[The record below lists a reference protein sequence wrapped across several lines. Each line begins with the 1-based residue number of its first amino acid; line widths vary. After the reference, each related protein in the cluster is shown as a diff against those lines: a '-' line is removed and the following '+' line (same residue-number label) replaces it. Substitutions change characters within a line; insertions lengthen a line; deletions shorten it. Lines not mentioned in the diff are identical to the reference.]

1 MRPHDRSPRKRE
13 DLTGERASRHR
24 DDKNPGP
31 RPRVLA
37 AVDGADLRDELKC
50 LLHGRC
56 DVKVVGDG
64 DAALASIRNDS
75 PDLVLAGVSMPSLDG
90 LGLLRAIRAHPA
102 TRSIPVI
109 LLAAWDGEADRAEVF
124 ECGADDYLAK
134 PFGVRELSARLAAHV
149 ELAHLRKEMAGRTTA
164 VESIR
169 HVAELS
175 HAILSSLRD
184 HVAVLDEDGVI
195 ITVNE
200 AWARSTGDRG
210 LVRGSCVGDHYL
222 EVCRRAAVDPD
233 DSASRALAGI
243 GAVLAGA
250 MPYFELEYACVSATE
265 RRWFVMT
272 VTPFKKPEGGVVVV
286 HRDITD
292 RRRLRE
298 AIEERLGF
306 ETLVTDL
313 TVKFV
318 NLPLDRIDDAIEQAL
333 AHIAHHLEVDQV
345 LLGEFTAEG
354 TAPRVTHVYNGPGI
368 LPGPEG
374 FLIRES
380 SPWVAL
386 LRGGEP
392 VVFSRLP
399 DDLPLDAVRESA
411 NWPEQGLKS
420 FLAIPLII
428 HGTVVGLLA
437 IASCRSDR
445 SWPEALSQRL
455 RLLGESSPPPCS
467 ASVSRRRSEKSR
479 DAWRGRRTRPWS

>member
-90 LGLLRAIRAHPA
+90 LGLLRAIRAYPA
-102 TRSIPVI
+102 TRSIPAI

-210 LVRGSCVGDHYL
+210 LVRGVM
-222 EVCRRAAVDPD
+222 RRRSLPRGLPE
-233 DSASRALAGI
+233 SRRG
-243 GAVLAGA
+243 
-250 MPYFELEYACVSATE
+250 S
-265 RRWFVMT
+265 
-272 VTPFKKPEGGVVVV
+272 
-286 HRDITD
+286 
-292 RRRLRE
+292 RRLRE
-298 AIEERLGF
+298 PSSGG
-306 ETLVTDL
+306 
-313 TVKFV
+313 
-318 NLPLDRIDDAIEQAL
+318 DRRSARRSD
-333 AHIAHHLEVDQV
+333 
-345 LLGEFTAEG
+345 
-354 TAPRVTHVYNGPGI
+354 
-368 LPGPEG
+368 
-374 FLIRES
+374 
-380 SPWVAL
+380 AL
-386 LRGGEP
+386 LRAR
-392 VVFSRLP
+392 V
-399 DDLPLDAVRESA
+399 
-411 NWPEQGLKS
+411 
-420 FLAIPLII
+420 
-428 HGTVVGLLA
+428 
-437 IASCRSDR
+437 
-445 SWPEALSQRL
+445 RL
-455 RLLGESSPPPCS
+455 RLRHRTAMVRHDGHAVKKPEEVWSSFIGIS
-467 ASVSRRRSEKSR
+467 LIGG
-479 DAWRGRRTRPWS
+479 D